1 MQSAALCAEPQSVR
15 AWQMCQ
21 GQGVL
26 PTSCS
31 EALCAQGQTSGK
43 SRVSEASAALENLMK
58 ILEEASGAE
67 TSPGS

>member
-1 MQSAALCAEPQSVR
+1 
-15 AWQMCQ
+15 MCQ

-67 TSPGS
+67 SSPGS